1 VRPSSNKKDIP
12 EGPKPAEDPLK
23 LSWQWV
29 ATSSRRERCFEGLL
43 LGCAVGEA
51 LSVARNR
58 LSKRRALRILGR
70 TPLRYQFAAGRGI
83 PADRTHALL
92 MTVQAMLQS
101 RADHRSFGRHLRK
114 RVSWYRLGTPFRSIF
129 RGFSPTTLSGSR
141 TVSMPRQ
148 LAADPLIRAA
158 AISLMIQGNQ
168 HANRW
173 IETSTKQSSVDEV
186 AHELAMLVANAI
198 QIAQLSDSSETNIT
212 PIAALECLIAETES
226 QRIKDLLIKL
236 RTPLEKNKSIA
247 STAKSFGWIDGVP
260 SGMDA
265 IAIMAIYAWLRH
277 FSRLRLAIEHA
288 VLLGGECSAVA
299 ALTGAL
305 SGATLGK
312 RAIPPE
318 WLDKLT
324 FFPHDKTWRR
334 NLVSRVK
341 DWPHGVEDIQ
351 QANAQPSQLAGQVVR
366 NFVFGCFSALHFLLR
381 IPAHFMPL
389 PPHKVSRT

>member
-1 VRPSSNKKDIP
+1 MRPSSSKNESPDD
-12 EGPKPAEDPLK
+12 PKPGGEPLA

-29 ATSSRRERCFEGLL
+29 ASSSRRERCFEGML

-51 LSVARNR
+51 LAVPRNR
-58 LSKRRALRILGR
+58 LSRRRALRLLGR

-83 PADRTHALL
+83 PSDRTHALL
-92 MTVQAMLQS
+92 HTVQAMLQS
-101 RADHRSFGRHLRK
+101 RADHRSFGRHLRT
-114 RVSWYRLGTPFRSIF
+114 RVNWYRIASPIRSLANAFSSFRNGTAS
-129 RGFSPTTLSGSR
+129 
-141 TVSMPRQ
+141 VSMPTQ

-158 AISLMIQGNQ
+158 AIGLMIQGNQ

-173 IETSTKQSSVDEV
+173 IETSTKQSTDTDS
-186 AHELAMLVANAI
+186 ANELAMLIANSIQVAQKAD
-198 QIAQLSDSSETNIT
+198 AVELSLT
-212 PIAALECLIAETES
+212 PSNALECLIAETES
-226 QRIKDLLIKL
+226 QRLKDQLIKL
-236 RTPLEKNKSIA
+236 RRPLLEKKSLKFTAALMGWHDGIPA
-247 STAKSFGWIDGVP
+247 S
-260 SGMDA
+260 MDA

-277 FSRLRLAIEHA
+277 FTRLRLAVERA
-288 VLLGGECSAVA
+288 VLLGGECNAVA

-318 WLDKLT
+318 WLDNLT

-351 QANAQPSQLAGQVVR
+351 NANSQPSQMAGQMIR
-366 NFVFGCFSALHFLLR
+366 NCVFGCFSALHFLMR
-381 IPAHFMPL
+381 IPARIMPL
-389 PPHKVSRT
+389 PPRSAPRV

>member
-1 VRPSSNKKDIP
+1 MRPSSNQKETP
-12 EGPKPAEDPLK
+12 NGSMPSEDLLK

-29 ATSSRRERCFEGLL
+29 AASSRRERCFEGLL

-58 LSKRRALRILGR
+58 LSRRRALRMFGR
-70 TPLRYQFAAGRGI
+70 KPLRYQFAAGSGI
-83 PADRTHALL
+83 PSDRTHALL
-92 MTVQAMLQS
+92 LTVQAILQS

-114 RVSWYRLGTPFRSIF
+114 RVSWYRLGTPFRSLI
-129 RGFSPTTLSGSR
+129 RGFADIRSSSQI
-141 TVSMPRQ
+141 VSMPQQ
-148 LAADPLIRAA
+148 LTADPLIRAA

-173 IETSTKQSSVDEV
+173 IETSTKQCSTNEV
-186 AHELAMLVANAI
+186 ATELAMLVGNAI
-198 QIAQLSDSSETNIT
+198 QIAQRLDSSESNIS
-212 PIAALECLIAETES
+212 PMSALECLIAETES
-226 QRIKDLLIKL
+226 QQLKDQLAKL
-236 RTPLEKNKSIA
+236 RPALGKSKSIA

-260 SGMDA
+260 SSMDA

-324 FFPHDKTWRR
+324 FFPHDKSWRR
-334 NLVSRVK
+334 SLMSRVK

-351 QANAQPSQLAGQVVR
+351 QANAQPSQLAGQIAR
-366 NFVFGCFSALHFLLR
+366 NCVFGCFSALHFLLR
-381 IPAHFMPL
+381 IPTYFMPL
-389 PPHKVSRT
+389 PPRKMSRG